1 MLHSGIGES
10 LQYNNE
16 RDKRDGRL
24 ENLLVWQPSSTAHIY
39 FFSKVARLILMHPV
53 VYVSLHVGNWQV
65 LQNIVVLVVAAVGLP
80 DI

>member
-39 FFSKVARLILMHPV
+39 FFFESCTAHIDAPCCVCKPSRGKLASFAEYCCTGSSSSRT
-53 VYVSLHVGNWQV
+53 
-65 LQNIVVLVVAAVGLP
+65 A
-80 DI
+80 